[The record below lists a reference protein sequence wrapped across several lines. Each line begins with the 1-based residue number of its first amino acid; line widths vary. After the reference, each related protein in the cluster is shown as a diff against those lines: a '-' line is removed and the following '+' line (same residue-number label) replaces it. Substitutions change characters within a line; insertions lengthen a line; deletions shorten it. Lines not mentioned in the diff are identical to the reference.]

1 VKKLRTNILRIWAR
15 DASAQTSSGG
25 AVSAHLVN
33 QARADA
39 AKALDQSP
47 RRRGRPPKDPSASGG
62 DQRALQAQVNAEIAR
77 QLDALHE
84 PKAWA
89 ALCCFPADTMLT
101 ITGRKHWETSP
112 QERET
117 VGATGSALART
128 LMITN
133 PRALA
138 ALMFGAAMLNMYM
151 PRAIQELKYLRNEK
165 AKEEKGDGK
174 EPAK

>member
-1 VKKLRTNILRIWAR
+1 MNIAGFNWGSGEKAPDEHATNLGA

-47 RRRGRPPKDPSASGG
+47 RRRGRPPKDTSASGG

-101 ITGRKHWETSP
+101 ITGRKHWET
-112 QERET
+112 
-117 VGATGSALART
+117 
-128 LMITN
+128 
-133 PRALA
+133 
-138 ALMFGAAMLNMYM
+138 
-151 PRAIQELKYLRNEK
+151 
-165 AKEEKGDGK
+165 
-174 EPAK
+174 